1 MALKNLQNALNKRK
15 FIYKEISLDKMHPS
29 EFNVYSESE
38 DFSMSINGLK
48 ESVRLNGFDVEI
60 QVAIPK
66 EHANDEE
73 EYYVIYSGHTRYE
86 VLKELYEQTNDEQYF
101 YVPVKVLCEPISK
114 EQERE
119 LIIWHNVQ
127 RVNKSNKV
135 IHYELEYFES
145 KYEELSVENNLP
157 LSERVDQ
164 GGNRLPVTLE
174 EYLCICMRCR
184 PRTLRKYRKDLKEVR
199 ENVSQGNI
207 NSEAETTAEQI
218 EQFYPS
224 NVMEYLKEVEGMISD
239 ELGRKAKV
247 SVNNKNG
254 QISLKINSDGI
265 DDFPNLVEAIGFKKV

>member
-127 RVNKSNKV
+127 RVNKS
-135 IHYELEYFES
+135 
-145 KYEELSVENNLP
+145 
-157 LSERVDQ
+157 
-164 GGNRLPVTLE
+164 
-174 EYLCICMRCR
+174 
-184 PRTLRKYRKDLKEVR
+184 
-199 ENVSQGNI
+199 
-207 NSEAETTAEQI
+207 
-218 EQFYPS
+218 
-224 NVMEYLKEVEGMISD
+224 
-239 ELGRKAKV
+239 
-247 SVNNKNG
+247 
-254 QISLKINSDGI
+254 
-265 DDFPNLVEAIGFKKV
+265 